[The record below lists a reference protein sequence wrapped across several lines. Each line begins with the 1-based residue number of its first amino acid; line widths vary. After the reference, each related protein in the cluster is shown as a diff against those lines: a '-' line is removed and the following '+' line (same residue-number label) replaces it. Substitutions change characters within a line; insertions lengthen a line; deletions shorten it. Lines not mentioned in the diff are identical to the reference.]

1 MAIRWKRLAQRQWD
15 TRDAIARSVAAEWLD
30 SMGEETAATKDT
42 GARLRRRSNTSPA
55 TWLYNIFPVLKWL
68 RAYQPNWLRADLIAG
83 VTLAAYLMPA
93 GLADS
98 SLANLPP
105 EAGLYAC
112 LFSGFVFWLFCSS
125 RHTAI
130 TVTSAISVLVGA
142 SLGDL
147 AGGDPSRFWALA
159 SCTAL
164 IVGVLSFIAWMAK
177 AGVIVNFIS
186 ESVLVGFKCGIALF
200 IASTQLPKLF
210 GFKGSHGDFWERSGY
225 FFSHLRETNM
235 TSLLLGL
242 GAFAVLL
249 LGKRFLKNKPVS
261 LFVVIAGIV
270 AAATMDLGTLGVK
283 LLGQVPQGLP
293 PFGLPAVHVSD
304 LNDLLPLALGC
315 FLLGMVE
322 TAALGRTFA
331 VKHGYRFDANQELL
345 GIASANVMAGLG
357 HGFPVSGGMSQ
368 SLVNESSGAR
378 TPLSGFIASLLML
391 LIVLFVSGALRYLPQ
406 PVLAAIVLMAVTGLF
421 KLTALKHFWRADREE
436 FVVAI
441 AALLGVLSSGLL
453 RGVLIGAIISLVQ
466 LLRRA
471 SRPHVAFLGRIPG
484 TRRFSDRA
492 RHPDNELIHGVLIFR
507 PESGLVYFNV
517 DNVCDSILSRV
528 RAEPTPPKIVIL
540 DLSASPH
547 MDIQACDVVMNMADD
562 IKGAGARLQIVEA
575 RSSVRDRLRAEG
587 MEEHVSQVN
596 RFTSVADAVEDF
608 QKGSDPTTN
617 K

>member
-1 MAIRWKRLAQRQWD
+1 MDKDIG
-15 TRDAIARSVAAEWLD
+15 ARND
-30 SMGEETAATKDT
+30 TAADFEP
-42 GARLRRRSNTSPA
+42 TSYKSRPA
-55 TWLYNIFPVLKWL
+55 ACLGWYNIFSALTWL
-68 RAYQPNWLRADLIAG
+68 RAYQPKWLRADLIAG

-93 GLADS
+93 GLADA

-112 LFSGFVFWLFCSS
+112 LFAGLVFWVFCSS

-164 IVGVLSFIAWMAK
+164 IVGALSFIAWLAR

-225 FFSHLRETNM
+225 FFSHLRETNEA
-235 TSLLLGL
+235 SLLLGL
-242 GAFAVLL
+242 CALALLL
-249 LGKRFLKNKPVS
+249 LGKRFLKNKPVA
-261 LFVVIAGIV
+261 LFVVIAGIL
-270 AAATMDLGTLGVK
+270 AAASMNLGKLGVK
-283 LLGQVPQGLP
+283 LLGEVPQGLP
-293 PFGLPAVHVSD
+293 PFGLPAIHASD
-304 LNDLLPLALGC
+304 LNDLLPLALAC
-315 FLLGMVE
+315 FLLGAVE
-322 TAALGRTFA
+322 SAAIGRMFA
-331 VKHGYRFDANQELL
+331 VKHGYRFDANHELL
-345 GIASANVMAGLG
+345 GIAGANVMAGLG

-368 SLVNESSGAR
+368 SLVNESGGAR
-378 TPLSGFIASLLML
+378 TPLSGFIAALLML
-391 LIVLFVSGALRYLPQ
+391 LIVLFVSGVLRYLPQ

-421 KLTALKHFWRADREE
+421 NVTALRHLWRADRAEL
-436 FVVAI
+436 VVAI
-441 AALLGVLSSGLL
+441 AALLGVLGSGLL
-453 RGVLIGAIISLVQ
+453 RGVLIGAVISLVQ

-528 RAEPTPPKIVIL
+528 RAEPTPPKLVVL
-540 DLSASPH
+540 DLSAAPRVDLQSAH
-547 MDIQACDVVMNMADD
+547 ALGGMADELTA
-562 IKGAGARLQIVEA
+562 KGIRFQAVEP
-575 RSSVRDRLRAEG
+575 RSSVRDRLRNEG
-587 MEEHVSQVN
+587 VDSKLGGIN
-596 RFTSVADAVEDF
+596 RFTSVADAIEA
-608 QKGSDPTTN
+608 
-617 K
+617 

>member
-1 MAIRWKRLAQRQWD
+1 MG
-15 TRDAIARSVAAEWLD
+15 RDITATK
-30 SMGEETAATKDT
+30 ETAERLEPTRSESQPT
-42 GARLRRRSNTSPA
+42 ARHGG
-55 TWLYNIFPVLKWL
+55 YNIFPALTWL
-68 RAYQPNWLRADLIAG
+68 RAYQPKWLRADLIAG

-93 GLADS
+93 GLADA

-112 LFSGFVFWLFCSS
+112 VFSGLVFWLFCSS

-147 AGGDPSRFWALA
+147 AGGDASRFWALA

-164 IVGVLSFIAWMAK
+164 IVGVLGFIAWLAK

-225 FFSHLRETNM
+225 FFSHLRETN
-235 TSLLLGL
+235 TASLLLGL
-242 GAFAVLL
+242 SALVLLL
-249 LGKRFLKNKPVS
+249 LGKRFLKNKPVA
-261 LFVVIAGIV
+261 LFVVIAGIIT
-270 AAATMDLGTLGVK
+270 AATMDLGSLGVK
-283 LLGQVPQGLP
+283 LLGQVPQGFP

-322 TAALGRTFA
+322 TAALGRMFA

-368 SLVNESSGAR
+368 SLVNESGGAR
-378 TPLSGFIASLLML
+378 TPLSGFIAALLML
-391 LIVLFVSGALRYLPQ
+391 LIVLFVSGVLRYLPQ

-421 KLTALKHFWRADREE
+421 NVTALRHLWRADRAE

-441 AALLGVLSSGLL
+441 AALLGVLGSGLL

-484 TRRFSDRA
+484 TRRFSDMT
-492 RHPDNELIHGVLIFR
+492 RHADNEPVPGALIVR
-507 PESGLVYFNV
+507 VESALLYFNAEHV
-517 DNVCDSILSRV
+517 RDVVAARL
-528 RAEPTPPKIVIL
+528 RAEATPPKIVIL

-547 MDIQACDVVMNMADD
+547 MDIQACGVVMNIADD
-562 IKGAGARLQIVEA
+562 VKAAGARLQIVEA

-587 MEEHVSQVN
+587 IDEHVSQVN

-608 QKGSDPTTN
+608 QKAATT
-617 K
+617 

>member
-1 MAIRWKRLAQRQWD
+1 
-15 TRDAIARSVAAEWLD
+15 
-30 SMGEETAATKDT
+30 MGKETAATKET
-42 GARLRRRSNTSPA
+42 ATELQPTESESQPAARGRWNNIIPA
-55 TWLYNIFPVLKWL
+55 LTWL
-68 RAYQPNWLRADLIAG
+68 RAYQPQWLRADLIAG
-83 VTLAAYLMPA
+83 ITLAAYLMPA
-93 GLADS
+93 GLADA
-98 SLANLPP
+98 SLANVPP

-112 LFSGFVFWLFCSS
+112 LFSGLVFWLFCSS
-125 RHTAI
+125 RHTAV

-147 AGGDPSRFWALA
+147 AGGDASRFWALA

-164 IVGVLSFIAWMAK
+164 IVSALAFIAWLAK

-210 GFKGSHGDFWERSGY
+210 GFKGSHGDFWERSGH
-225 FFSHLRETNM
+225 FFSHLGETN
-235 TSLLLGL
+235 TASLLLGL
-242 GAFAVLL
+242 GALAVLL
-249 LGKRFLKNKPVS
+249 FGKRFLKNKPVA

-270 AAATMDLGTLGVK
+270 AAASMDIGRFGVK

-322 TAALGRTFA
+322 TAALGRMFA

-368 SLVNESSGAR
+368 SLVNESGGAR
-378 TPLSGFIASLLML
+378 TPLSGFIAALLML
-391 LIVLFVSGALRYLPQ
+391 LIVLFVSGVLRYLPQ

-421 KLTALKHFWRADREE
+421 NVTALRHLWRADRAEL
-436 FVVAI
+436 VVAT
-441 AALLGVLSSGLL
+441 AALLGVLGSGLL
-453 RGVLIGAIISLVQ
+453 RGVLIGAVISLVQ
-466 LLRRA
+466 LLRAA

-484 TRRFSDRA
+484 TSRFSDRE
-492 RHPDNELIHGVLIFR
+492 RHPDNELIPGVLIFR
-507 PESGLVYFNV
+507 PESGLVYFNI
-517 DNVCDSILSRV
+517 DHVCTAILGRV
-528 RAEPTPPKIVIL
+528 SAASTLPRLVIL
-540 DLSASPH
+540 DFSAAPRVDLQSA
-547 MDIQACDVVMNMADD
+547 QALGDLANELTA
-562 IKGAGARLQIVEA
+562 KGLQFQAVEA
-575 RSSVRDRLRAEG
+575 RSSVRDRLRSEG
-587 MEEHVSQVN
+587 VDAKLGGIN
-596 RFTSVADAVEDF
+596 RFRSVADAVEDF
-608 QKGSDPTTN
+608 QKTAS